1 MIRKLPALTADNAA
15 FWQGG
20 ANGTLNMHFCQGCQH
35 YFHPPAP
42 ICLRCTSLSVGPRAM
57 SGKGKVVTYTINHQP
72 WRPELKNPY
81 VVAVVELVEQAGLRF
96 VTNIVGVP
104 PEQVCIDMP
113 VKVVFEHQEDV
124 WLPLFTKDE

>member
-1 MIRKLPALTADNAA
+1 
-15 FWQGG
+15 
-20 ANGTLNMHFCQGCQH
+20 
-35 YFHPPAP
+35 
-42 ICLRCTSLSVGPRAM
+42 M